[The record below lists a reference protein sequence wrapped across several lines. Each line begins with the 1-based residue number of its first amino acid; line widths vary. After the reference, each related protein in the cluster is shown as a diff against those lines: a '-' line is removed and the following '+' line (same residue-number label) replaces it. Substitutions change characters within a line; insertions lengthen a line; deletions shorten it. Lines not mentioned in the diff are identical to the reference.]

1 MSGTYTPI
9 ETGLLNPVNYS
20 SQKWTPGT
28 VEATKRILD
37 MEKYNGR
44 INLMELPDKNI
55 QFQMSEK
62 IALKNKSTEYRDSL
76 AGILEDNLLSR
87 VFFSSGNIQIIQ
99 NGLRAGVYE
108 MSQDRKIVISPQN
121 IDNLKIIMRSIYLQY
136 AEHREDI
143 SVTKQVEDLNEIV
156 LGYVIPTVYNETI
169 GYLKYIQDQSTLV
182 QPLELPKLID
192 KDYKQL
198 ELKKWF

>member
-1 MSGTYTPI
+1 
-9 ETGLLNPVNYS
+9 
-20 SQKWTPGT
+20 
-28 VEATKRILD
+28 
-37 MEKYNGR
+37 
-44 INLMELPDKNI
+44 
-55 QFQMSEK
+55 
-62 IALKNKSTEYRDSL
+62 
-76 AGILEDNLLSR
+76 
-87 VFFSSGNIQIIQ
+87 
-99 NGLRAGVYE
+99 
-108 MSQDRKIVISPQN
+108 MSQERKIVISPQN

>member
-9 ETGLLNPVNYS
+9 ETGLLNQVNYA
-20 SQKWTPGT
+20 SQRWNSDT
-28 VEATKRILD
+28 VEASRSILD
-37 MEKYNGR
+37 MERYNGR
-44 INLMELPDKNI
+44 LNLMELPPKDVR
-55 QFQMSEK
+55 FDMYEK
-62 IALKNKSTEYRDSL
+62 IALKNKSSEYRDSL

-108 MSQDRKIVISPQN
+108 MSEDRKIIIVPQN

-143 SVTKQVEDLNEIV
+143 SVTKQVEDLNRLV
-156 LGYVIPTVYNETI
+156 LNYVIPTVYNETI

-182 QPLELPKLID
+182 QPLELPKLVD
-192 KDYKQL
+192 KDFKPL
-198 ELKKWF
+198 EWKKWF

>member
-9 ETGLLNPVNYS
+9 ETGLLNQVNYA
-20 SQKWTPGT
+20 SQRWNSGT
-28 VEATKRILD
+28 VEATSRILD
-37 MEKYNGR
+37 MERYNGR

-55 QFQMSEK
+55 QFQMAEK

-87 VFFSSGNIQIIQ
+87 VFFSSGNVQILQ

-108 MSQDRKIVISPQN
+108 MSRERKLVIAPQN
-121 IDNLKIIMRSIYLQY
+121 VDNLKIIMRSIYLQY

-143 SVTKQVEDLNEIV
+143 TVTKQVEVLNKIV
-156 LGYVIPTVYNETI
+156 LDYVIPTVYNETI

-182 QPLELPKLID
+182 QPLELPKLVD

>member
-9 ETGLLNPVNYS
+9 ETGLLNQVNYA
-20 SQKWTPGT
+20 SQKWASEP
-28 VEATKRILD
+28 VESNKRILD
-37 MEKYNGR
+37 MERYNGR
-44 INLMELPDKNI
+44 INLMELPPKDI
-55 QFQMSEK
+55 RFDMYEK
-62 IALKNKSTEYRDSL
+62 IAIKNKSTEYRDSL

-108 MSQDRKIVISPQN
+108 MSEDRKIIIAPQN

-143 SVTKQVEDLNEIV
+143 SVTKQVEKLNKIV
-156 LGYVIPTVYNETI
+156 LDYVVPTVYNETI
-169 GYLKYIQDQSTLV
+169 GYLKYIQDQSTLI
-182 QPLELPKLID
+182 QPLELPRLVD
-192 KDYKQL
+192 KDFKPL
-198 ELKKWF
+198 EWKKWF

>member
-108 MSQDRKIVISPQN
+108 MSEERKIVISPQN

-143 SVTKQVEDLNEIV
+143 SVTKQVEDLNKIV